1 MFLSQALDLLRCRDP
16 VDGQHPFSTLI
27 NRIEQTL
34 GSSLNGVR
42 ICIKRDDAISLGS
55 GGNKLRKPERLL
67 DDDAKL
73 PFLSSSSASRS
84 RRRKSTLCKCRMDS
98 RSLSSRDMKTSRP
111 GRLSRSVR
119 P

>member
-1 MFLSQALDLLRCRDP
+1 MIMFLSQALDLLRCRDP

-84 RRRKSTLCKCRMDS
+84 RRRKTLLFQQIDIALKNQWFRQNRNFLS
-98 RSLSSRDMKTSRP
+98 VSLTY
-111 GRLSRSVR
+111 
-119 P
+119 